1 MLGIYRGR
9 RAGAQKKRI
18 KIFFFSAYS
27 AVNKVGAPFMAPITI
42 VHKTR
47 QGAMNR
53 APTSFHDFWMMVRP
67 SFGTLRTE
75 L

>member
-1 MLGIYRGR
+1 
-9 RAGAQKKRI
+9 
-18 KIFFFSAYS
+18 
-27 AVNKVGAPFMAPITI
+27 MAPITI